1 VAVNIYAHTEAQSL
15 RGAVNDSD
23 DFYDL
28 LTNTLNVPS
37 SHIVRLS
44 DEEATRTRIL
54 DVFFSHLINNPA
66 IERGDTIVFYYAGH
80 GDRRIAPAGWNAAGS
95 PTMVELICP
104 HDEGMRDHTGVPI
117 VGIPSR
123 TFRGL
128 MRRLAH
134 EKGDNIVAI
143 FDCCHSGGMHRGPA
157 SAGRTR
163 YLSAES
169 SIPRFPIPEDLDQE
183 IWTWQDPDAGRRTAM
198 VPVVQPDSGFSTS
211 EARSHVLLA
220 ACAPDQMAQEH
231 IILDKPRGVFTY
243 LLFTHMRMRLR
254 EDLTYARLVNALRK
268 QDYLGLWGP
277 RAPLPVVMWHL
288 QTPVCL
294 GQNKHRRLFTADKEL
309 EAASTFPIRYDR
321 GILYVGAGC
330 CNSIAKGM
338 QFTVE
343 VPAETRGGLNL
354 EHLVLTAESVG
365 DVECTVQ
372 CGAYDRVP
380 PEIGVALDGKDAVV
394 CTDTIKLPRMR
405 VPLIVICC
413 RQSNLSVL
421 LQAVTVVRAT
431 RTHCYPVCVLIRFL
445 SGLYVSRVQ
454 RMYRLG

>member
-1 VAVNIYAHTEAQSL
+1 MADSTTLPSTARDLDDPIRHNRIWAVLVAVNTYAHREAKPL

-28 LTNTLNVPS
+28 LTITLKVHS

-44 DEEATRTRIL
+44 NEEATRTRIL
-54 DVFFSHLINNPA
+54 DVLFSHLINNSA

-80 GDRRIAPAGWNAAGS
+80 GDRRIAPAGWNAVGY
-95 PTMVELICP
+95 PTTVELICP
-104 HDEGMRDHTGVPI
+104 HDEGMPDQAGRPI

-123 TFRGL
+123 TFGGL

-134 EKGDNIVAI
+134 EKGDNIMTV

-183 IWTWQDPDAGRRTAM
+183 IWAWQDPDAGRGVAM
-198 VPVVQPDSGFSTS
+198 VPVVQPDTGFSIL

-220 ACAPDQMAQEH
+220 ACAPDQTAQEH

-243 LLFTHMRMRLR
+243 LLLKRMRMRLG
-254 EDLTYARLVNALRK
+254 EPDLTYARLMNALRK
-268 QDYLGLWGP
+268 QDHLGLWGP
-277 RAPLPVVMWHL
+277 GAPLPVMVWHL

-294 GQNKHRRLFTADKEL
+294 GQNKHRLVFSLDEEL

-330 CNSIAKGM
+330 CNNIIKGM
-338 QFTVE
+338 QFIVE
-343 VPAETRGGLNL
+343 VPVEMRGSLNL
-354 EHLVLTAESVG
+354 KHLVLTAESVG
-365 DVECTVQ
+365 DVHCTVQ
-372 CGAYDRVP
+372 CGAYDTVP
-380 PEIGVALDGKDAVV
+380 PEIGVALDGKDAIL
-394 CTDTIKLPRMR
+394 CTDVTKLPHMR
-405 VPLIVICC
+405 RP
-413 RQSNLSVL
+413 S
-421 LQAVTVVRAT
+421 
-431 RTHCYPVCVLIRFL
+431 
-445 SGLYVSRVQ
+445 
-454 RMYRLG
+454 LG